1 MSLLATENQPVNFAK
16 LVQNGQISSSDLLN
30 ALQSI
35 SQRGLL
41 EKQESLYTLPPVQKP
56 YIKGLSPN

>member
-1 MSLLATENQPVNFAK
+1 MSLLARENQPVK
-16 LVQNGQISSSDLLN
+16 LAQLLQNGQLSSDLLN